1 MTKEYGMAYKTP
13 YNFAVKNI
21 FKIIDLLNQT
31 YPQALTT
38 SLFFKNPFELLIST
52 ILAAQST
59 DKLVNKV
66 TPTLFQKYKDPQA
79 FAVADLIELQDDIRQ
94 TGFFRNKSIA
104 IIKCSKDIIEKFGG
118 KVPDNIEDL
127 IKLHG
132 VGRKTANVVL
142 ANAFGKQGIIVDTHM
157 LRISRLIGLTVNKDP
172 VKVEFD
178 LRKIIPENSWT
189 NFSHKI
195 VEHGRSLCIARRPK
209 CEICPVSEY
218 CRYYNL
224 DISGKTL

>member
-1 MTKEYGMAYKTP
+1 MTKEYGRSYKAP
-13 YNFAVKNI
+13 YDFAVKNI
-21 FKIIDLLNQT
+21 NKIINLLNQT
-31 YPQALTT
+31 YPHALTT
-38 SLFFKNPFELLIST
+38 SLDFKDPFELLIST

-66 TPTLFQKYKDPQA
+66 TPALFRKYNSPES
-79 FAVADLIELQDDIRQ
+79 FANADLTELQEDIRQ

-118 KVPDNIEDL
+118 KVPDNIDDL

-142 ANAFGKQGIIVDTHM
+142 ANAFGKPGIIVDTHM
-157 LRISRLIGLTVNKDP
+157 LRISKLIGLTVNKDP
-172 VKVEFD
+172 VKVELD
-178 LRKIIPENSWT
+178 LRKIIPEDNWT

-224 DISGKTL
+224 DINKKA